1 MATIH
6 VAKMEIS
13 KAMEPIKAKLLIVG
27 FETDWLFPAKRGK
40 EIQAAA
46 MNANILSSFV
56 ILPGIKVMIV
66 FYFILQNTKK
76 F

>member
-1 MATIH
+1 
-6 VAKMEIS
+6 
-13 KAMEPIKAKLLIVG
+13 MEPIKAKLLIVG

-46 MNANILSSFV
+46 MNANVLSSCYFARKSS
-56 ILPGIKVMIV
+56 LMIV